1 MPSEVCLFAA
11 LSNGEFDPGSGQTLA
26 ACVKHASRTVY
37 LRKGVHSGG
46 RLSITWM
53 TCLLVG
59 NSGGKLSVK
68 PHELVVVKCH
78 EEKPL
83 RRLLIEGFAA
93 HQVDGAVKAYHADDG
108 WPV

>member
-1 MPSEVCLFAA
+1 
-11 LSNGEFDPGSGQTLA
+11 
-26 ACVKHASRTVY
+26 
-37 LRKGVHSGG
+37 
-46 RLSITWM
+46 M

-68 PHELVVVKCH
+68 PHELVGVEAH
-78 EEKPL
+78 EEKH
-83 RRLLIEGFAA
+83 RKVLLIEGFAA